1 MSSAER
7 WLRHPQG
14 VWLRKALFQVHLWTG
29 LILALYVLMMS
40 FTGTVLIYRRELA
53 KAFSGEPKV
62 VAGVGPRLTAD
73 ELKHAAER
81 AHPGYAVTR
90 AFESKNLNRP
100 VEVWLERGPKKIQRL
115 FNPYTGADL
124 GDPLQA
130 AFRGV
135 LWLVDLHDNL
145 LSGRAGH
152 LANGVGGAC
161 VTLVC
166 LSGMVIWW
174 PGIDKWRRS
183 LTIDWKA
190 NPRSFNWSLHSALGF
205 WSLAFIF
212 MWGISGI
219 YLSWPGPFNG
229 VVDYFDAP
237 ASRDLRFGDQ
247 VLAWLA
253 RLHFGRFPSLPLKI
267 VWTVFGL
274 VPVVLLVTGALMW
287 WNRVL
292 GPWYRRRVGR
302 VFEENQ
308 LHAHKAAHTHDPVAV
323 YNSRSNLS

>member
-1 MSSAER
+1 MSVS
-7 WLRHPQG
+7 
-14 VWLRKALFQVHLWTG
+14 
-29 LILALYVLMMS
+29 
-40 FTGTVLIYRRELA
+40 GTVLIYRRELA
-53 KAFSGEPKV
+53 KAFSAEPRI
-62 VAGVGPRLTAD
+62 VAGPGPRVAAD
-73 ELKHAAER
+73 ELKRAAER
-81 AHPGYAVTR
+81 AHPGYEVNR
-90 AFESKNLNRP
+90 VFESRNPNQP
-100 VEVWLERGPKKIQRL
+100 VEIWLERGPKKIQRL
-115 FNPYTGADL
+115 FDPYTGADL
-124 GDPLQA
+124 GNSLQA
-130 AFRGV
+130 GFRVV

-145 LSGRAGH
+145 LSGRTGH
-152 LANGVGGAC
+152 LVNGIGGAC

-166 LSGMVIWW
+166 LSGIVIWW

-229 VVDYFDAP
+229 LVDFFN
-237 ASRDLRFGDQ
+237 ASQSRELRFGDQ

-253 RLHFGRFPSLPLKI
+253 RLHFGRFRWLPLKI

-274 VPVVLLVTGALMW
+274 VPVALLVTGVVMW

-292 GPWYRRRVGR
+292 GPWYKRKLAARL
-302 VFEENQ
+302 Q
-308 LHAHKAAHTHDPVAV
+308 LHAQRSPHTRDSAAV
-323 YNSRSNLS
+323 YNSRSTSF